1 MHRRSNAVGFYHR
14 LLTCIFFGICIRQ
27 ETYSVH
33 EKPLLMRLVLS
44 GRREGGRHYAER
56 GQPPTR
62 ETTDPP
68 ARVPS
73 GRHQHP
79 LILTEASDRVHTPR
93 AALSR
98 LVSSTPGPRQ
108 EI

>member
-14 LLTCIFFGICIRQ
+14 LLTCIFFGFCIRH

-56 GQPPTR
+56 GQPPSAKRPTHL
-62 ETTDPP
+62 P
-68 ARVPS
+68 AF
-73 GRHQHP
+73 H
-79 LILTEASDRVHTPR
+79 
-93 AALSR
+93 
-98 LVSSTPGPRQ
+98 LVVISTP
-108 EI
+108 